1 MQENSKTRLILLFW
15 ISSLAVLL
23 IFIYLYQMGL
33 PQIIQ
38 EMSRELI
45 HRTLLSNVLLLIC
58 SVYGVLI
65 RYGGMKAETLGLDP
79 KKIHIA
85 VKLAVIIWI
94 SVQMIQGLVG
104 YTTNGRISIDPS
116 WEKDSNSNIGILIG
130 MLLGTAFYEEIGFR
144 GFLLTQFIINNQER
158 NRTHAIA
165 LALVESQILFTALH
179 IPWKVMSL
187 GWTKAIIP
195 DLVFSVFMNGI
206 IFGLLYLRTQ
216 NLFFVMF
223 VHALGNAPTPLIE
236 PSISPSSTI
245 LLLSI
250 ICYATW
256 PFLVA
261 HLTRQKIRKKESNL
275 I

>member
-1 MQENSKTRLILLFW
+1 VQQDSKTLFILLFW
-15 ISSLAVLL
+15 ASSLAVLL

-38 EMSRELI
+38 EKSRGLI
-45 HRTLLSNVLLLIC
+45 HRTLMSNVLLLIF

-65 RYGGMKAETLGLDP
+65 RYGGMKAEALGLDP

-94 SVQMIQGLVG
+94 SVQLIQGLVG
-104 YTTNGRISIDPS
+104 YTINGRISIDPS
-116 WEKDSNSNIGILIG
+116 WENDSNSNIGLLIG

-144 GFLLTQFIINNQER
+144 GFLLTQFTISNQGR

-165 LALVESQILFTALH
+165 LALIKSQILFTALH
-179 IPWKVMSL
+179 IPWKVMNQ
-187 GWTKAIIP
+187 GWTTAIIP
-195 DLVFSVFMNGI
+195 DLVFSVFMNGTI
-206 IFGLLYLRTQ
+206 YGVIYLRTQ

-223 VHALGNAPTPLIE
+223 VHALGNAPTSLIQ
-236 PSISPSSTI
+236 PSINPSSTV
-245 LLLSI
+245 LLLAI
-250 ICYATW
+250 ISYATW

-261 HLTRQKIRKKESNL
+261 RLTR
-275 I
+275 